1 MTSGPREQHHQKILT
16 ILVKCQDNIV
26 KEVAGKWNLNME
38 GFIERMRTREYTAKT
53 ARVAK

>member
-38 GFIERMRTREYTAKT
+38 GLLRGCVQENIRPKRPG
-53 ARVAK
+53 